1 MEYQSELRVYQP
13 LAAFPDAVQAAFVRA
28 RRRTREETEA
38 ESSRRAWRR
47 LLRDVT
53 DPFPHGQDLVR
64 VLRVPVPAGP
74 DRRDAGGHDAE
85 PQARDAAPVS
95 EYFCPDEMALRCELA
110 AEQLAESMRPQTFAL
125 VVPEAARQANV
136 ERLAQR
142 IDAYDMDD
150 LRHVH
155 TRTAVWGVPA
165 SWFALIHE
173 DDPTEVEYTPG
184 GGSGSGAGS
193 APYGDTGRESAPE
206 GDGAPGEDPGAGH
219 DVTGRTNSPDPAGV
233 VRSARVTVPLTL
245 ALERARRAAVVLSLH
260 APDMDLLS
268 DLTLLVSWLESFHP
282 DSMVELDYGGLARLV
297 WPDDSP
303 FDVRTALE
311 ALEEGDRGSAAVANH
326 RMVRRWLPVRQLGRA
341 S

>member
-13 LAAFPDAVQAAFVRA
+13 LAAFPDAVQAGFLRA
-28 RRRTREETEA
+28 RHRTRAAAEEEA
-38 ESSRRAWRR
+38 SRRAWRR

-53 DPFPHGQDLVR
+53 DPFPHGSDQVR
-64 VLRVPVPAGP
+64 VLRVPVPTGR
-74 DRRDAGGHDAE
+74 DRQEPPEDSADRPAE
-85 PQARDAAPVS
+85 GSGQESGDGPVS

-110 AEQLAESMRPQTFAL
+110 AEQLAGSMRPQTFNL
-125 VVPEAARQANV
+125 VVPEAARRANL
-136 ERLAQR
+136 ERLAEHLET
-142 IDAYDMDD
+142 DGPEE

-165 SWFALIHE
+165 SWFALVHE
-173 DDPTEVEYTPG
+173 DDTIDVETDT
-184 GGSGSGAGS
+184 GSSPARAGAFDAGS
-193 APYGDTGRESAPE
+193 
-206 GDGAPGEDPGAGH
+206 
-219 DVTGRTNSPDPAGV
+219 VRT
-233 VRSARVTVPLTL
+233 VRITVPLAL

-260 APDMDLLS
+260 APDMDLLT
-268 DLTLLVSWLESFHP
+268 DLTILVAWLESFHP

-303 FDVRTALE
+303 FDVRTAVE
-311 ALEEGDRGSAAVANH
+311 ALEDGDQEAAVVANH

>member
-13 LAAFPDAVQAAFVRA
+13 LAAFPDAVQAGFLRA
-28 RRRTREETEA
+28 RHRTRTEA
-38 ESSRRAWRR
+38 EEEASLRAWRR

-53 DPFPHGQDLVR
+53 DPFPHGSDLVR
-64 VLRVPVPAGP
+64 VLRVPVPTGRGRQELP
-74 DRRDAGGHDAE
+74 EDPAGGPADRPGDASGHESGDRPAGWE
-85 PQARDAAPVS
+85 PGDGPVS

-110 AEQLAESMRPQTFAL
+110 AEQLAESMRPQTFNL
-125 VVPEAARQANV
+125 VVPEAARRANL
-136 ERLAQR
+136 ERLA
-142 IDAYDMDD
+142 DHLETDGPEE

-165 SWFALIHE
+165 SWFALVHE
-173 DDPTEVEYTPG
+173 DDTIDVETDT
-184 GGSGSGAGS
+184 GS
-193 APYGDTGRESAPE
+193 APVRTGAF
-206 GDGAPGEDPGAGH
+206 DAGS
-219 DVTGRTNSPDPAGV
+219 VRT
-233 VRSARVTVPLTL
+233 VRITVPLAL

-260 APDMDLLS
+260 APDMDLLT
-268 DLTLLVSWLESFHP
+268 DLTVLVAWLESFHP

-311 ALEEGDRGSAAVANH
+311 ALEDGDQEAAVVANH

>member
-13 LAAFPDAVQAAFVRA
+13 LAAFPDAVQAGFLRA
-28 RRRTREETEA
+28 RHLTRAAAEEEA
-38 ESSRRAWRR
+38 SRRAWRR

-53 DPFPHGQDLVR
+53 DPFPHGSDLVR
-64 VLRVPVPAGP
+64 VLRVPVPTGTGRQGPAGDP
-74 DRRDAGGHDAE
+74 ADGPGKDPVDRAGG
-85 PQARDAAPVS
+85 RDAAPVS

-110 AEQLAESMRPQTFAL
+110 AEQLAESMRPQTFNL
-125 VVPEAARQANV
+125 VVPEAARRANL
-136 ERLAQR
+136 ERLAEHLEE
-142 IDAYDMDD
+142 DGPEE

-173 DDPTEVEYTPG
+173 EDPTELEYAPG
-184 GGSGSGAGS
+184 G
-193 APYGDTGRESAPE
+193 
-206 GDGAPGEDPGAGH
+206 
-219 DVTGRTNSPDPAGV
+219 AGV
-233 VRSARVTVPLTL
+233 VRTARVTVALTL

-260 APDMDLLS
+260 APDMDLLT
-268 DLTLLVSWLESFHP
+268 DLTILVSWLESFHP

-311 ALEEGDRGSAAVANH
+311 ALEDGEQEAAVVANH

>member
-13 LAAFPDAVQAAFVRA
+13 LAAFPDAVQAGFLRA
-28 RRRTREETEA
+28 RHRTRAAAEEEA
-38 ESSRRAWRR
+38 SRRAWRR

-53 DPFPHGQDLVR
+53 DPFPHGSDLVR
-64 VLRVPVPAGP
+64 VLRVPVPTGSA
-74 DRRDAGGHDAE
+74 RRDPADPADGPENVPGD
-85 PQARDAAPVS
+85 QATGRGPEAAPVS

-110 AEQLAESMRPQTFAL
+110 AEQLAESMRPQTFNL
-125 VVPEAARQANV
+125 VVPEAARRANL
-136 ERLAQR
+136 ERLAEHLEA
-142 IDAYDMDD
+142 DGPEE

-165 SWFALIHE
+165 SWFALVHE
-173 DDPTEVEYTPG
+173 DDTIDVETDPG
-184 GGSGSGAGS
+184 SAPSGAG
-193 APYGDTGRESAPE
+193 
-206 GDGAPGEDPGAGH
+206 GAFDAGT
-219 DVTGRTNSPDPAGV
+219 VRT
-233 VRSARVTVPLTL
+233 VRITVPLAL

-260 APDMDLLS
+260 APDMDLLT
-268 DLTLLVSWLESFHP
+268 DLTILVAWLESFHP

-311 ALEEGDRGSAAVANH
+311 ALEDGDQEAAVVANH

>member
-13 LAAFPDAVQAAFVRA
+13 LAAFPDAVQAGFLRA
-28 RRRTREETEA
+28 RHLTRAAAEEEA
-38 ESSRRAWRR
+38 SRRAWRR

-53 DPFPHGQDLVR
+53 DPFPHGSDLVR
-64 VLRVPVPAGP
+64 VLRVPVSTGTGRPDPARDPADGPGKDPAG
-74 DRRDAGGHDAE
+74 RAEGRDAG
-85 PQARDAAPVS
+85 AAPVS

-110 AEQLAESMRPQTFAL
+110 AEQLAESMRPQTFNL
-125 VVPEAARQANV
+125 VVPEAARRANL
-136 ERLAQR
+136 ERLAEHLEE
-142 IDAYDMDD
+142 DGPEE

-165 SWFALIHE
+165 SWFALVHE
-173 DDPTEVEYTPG
+173 DDTIDVETD
-184 GGSGSGAGS
+184 GGSGPDGDVGPVAAGGAG
-193 APYGDTGRESAPE
+193 
-206 GDGAPGEDPGAGH
+206 GAFDAG
-219 DVTGRTNSPDPAGV
+219 S
-233 VRSARVTVPLTL
+233 VRSVRITVPLAL

-268 DLTLLVSWLESFHP
+268 DLTILVAWLESFHP

-311 ALEEGDRGSAAVANH
+311 ALEDGDQEAAVVANH

>member
-13 LAAFPDAVQAAFVRA
+13 LAAFPDAVQAGFLRA
-28 RRRTREETEA
+28 RHRTRAAAEEDA
-38 ESSRRAWRR
+38 SRRAWRR

-53 DPFPHGQDLVR
+53 DPFPHGSDLVR
-64 VLRVPVPAGP
+64 VLQVPVPTGTGGQGPAQDPADGPGKDP
-74 DRRDAGGHDAE
+74 DRTEGRDAG
-85 PQARDAAPVS
+85 AAPVS
-95 EYFCPDEMALRCELA
+95 EYFCPDEMALRCELS
-110 AEQLAESMRPQTFAL
+110 AEQLAESMRPQTFNL
-125 VVPEAARQANV
+125 VVPEAARRANL
-136 ERLAQR
+136 ERLAEHLEA
-142 IDAYDMDD
+142 DGPEE

-165 SWFALIHE
+165 SWFALVHE
-173 DDPTEVEYTPG
+173 DDTIDVETD
-184 GGSGSGAGS
+184 GGSGPDEHVGPVAAGGPGGAFDAS
-193 APYGDTGRESAPE
+193 A
-206 GDGAPGEDPGAGH
+206 
-219 DVTGRTNSPDPAGV
+219 
-233 VRSARVTVPLTL
+233 VRSVRITVPLAL

-260 APDMDLLS
+260 APDMDLLN
-268 DLTLLVSWLESFHP
+268 DLTILVAWLESFHP

-311 ALEEGDRGSAAVANH
+311 ALEDGDQEAAVVANH

>member
-1 MEYQSELRVYQP
+1 MEFQSELRVYQP
-13 LAAFPDAVQAAFVRA
+13 LAAFPDAVQAGFVRA
-28 RRRTREETEA
+28 RHRTRAATEQEA
-38 ESSRRAWRR
+38 SRRAWRR
-47 LLRDVT
+47 LLRDVA
-53 DPFPHGQDLVR
+53 DPFPHGADLVR
-64 VLRVPVPAGP
+64 VLRVPVTTGAARSDP
-74 DRRDAGGHDAE
+74 AE
-85 PQARDAAPVS
+85 PSGDRAREREADDAPVS

-110 AEQLAESMRPQTFAL
+110 AEQLAESMRPQTFDL
-125 VVPEAARQANV
+125 VVPEAARRANL
-136 ERLAQR
+136 ERLAEHLEA
-142 IDAYDMDD
+142 DGPED

-165 SWFALIHE
+165 SWFALVHE
-173 DDPTEVEYTPG
+173 DDATEVAY
-184 GGSGSGAGS
+184 S
-193 APYGDTGRESAPE
+193 PE
-206 GDGAPGEDPGAGH
+206 GDGT
-219 DVTGRTNSPDPAGV
+219 VRT
-233 VRSARVTVPLTL
+233 ARVTVPLTL

-268 DLTLLVSWLESFHP
+268 DLAILVAWLESFHP

-311 ALEEGDRGSAAVANH
+311 SLEEGDQEAAVVANH

>member
-13 LAAFPDAVQAAFVRA
+13 LAAFPDTVQAGFLRVRH
-28 RRRTREETEA
+28 RTREAAEEEA
-38 ESSRRAWRR
+38 SRRAWRR

-53 DPFPHGQDLVR
+53 DPFPHGSDLVR
-64 VLRVPVPAGP
+64 VLQVPGPADG
-74 DRRDAGGHDAE
+74 
-85 PQARDAAPVS
+85 PVS
-95 EYFCPDEMALRCELA
+95 EYFCPDEMALRCELS
-110 AEQLAESMRPQTFAL
+110 AEQLAESMRPQTFNL
-125 VVPEAARQANV
+125 VVPEAARRANL
-136 ERLAQR
+136 ERLAEHLEA
-142 IDAYDMDD
+142 DGPEE

-165 SWFALIHE
+165 SWFALVHE
-173 DDPTEVEYTPG
+173 DDTIEVETDP
-184 GGSGSGAGS
+184 GS
-193 APYGDTGRESAPE
+193 APAQAG
-206 GDGAPGEDPGAGH
+206 GALDA
-219 DVTGRTNSPDPAGV
+219 DAVRT
-233 VRSARVTVPLTL
+233 VRITVPLAL

-260 APDMDLLS
+260 APDMDLLN
-268 DLTLLVSWLESFHP
+268 DLTILVAWLESFHP

-311 ALEEGDRGSAAVANH
+311 ALEDGDQEAAVVANH

>member
-13 LAAFPDAVQAAFVRA
+13 LAAFPDAVQSGFLRA
-28 RRRTREETEA
+28 RHRTRALAEDEA
-38 ESSRRAWRR
+38 SRRAWRR

-53 DPFPHGQDLVR
+53 DPFPHGSDLVR
-64 VLRVPVPAGP
+64 VLQVPVPTGTGRQDQAGDPTDGPGRDPAGRAGGP
-74 DRRDAGGHDAE
+74 DAG
-85 PQARDAAPVS
+85 AAPVS

-110 AEQLAESMRPQTFAL
+110 AEQLAESMRPQTFSL
-125 VVPEAARQANV
+125 VVPEAARRANL
-136 ERLAQR
+136 ERLAEHLEADGPEE
-142 IDAYDMDD
+142 I
-150 LRHVH
+150 RHVH

-165 SWFALIHE
+165 SWFALVHE
-173 DDPTEVEYTPG
+173 DDTIEVETDP
-184 GGSGSGAGS
+184 GS
-193 APYGDTGRESAPE
+193 APGGSA
-206 GDGAPGEDPGAGH
+206 GAFDAGP
-219 DVTGRTNSPDPAGV
+219 VRT
-233 VRSARVTVPLTL
+233 VRITVPLAL

-260 APDMDLLS
+260 APDMDLLT
-268 DLTLLVSWLESFHP
+268 DLTILVAWLESFHP

-311 ALEEGDRGSAAVANH
+311 ALEDGEQEAAVVANH

>member
-13 LAAFPDAVQAAFVRA
+13 LAAFPDAVQAGFLRA
-28 RRRTREETEA
+28 RHLTRAAAEEEA
-38 ESSRRAWRR
+38 SRRAWLR

-53 DPFPHGQDLVR
+53 DPFPHGSDLVR
-64 VLRVPVPAGP
+64 VLRVPVPEDG
-74 DRRDAGGHDAE
+74 
-85 PQARDAAPVS
+85 PVS
-95 EYFCPDEMALRCELA
+95 EYFCPDEMALRCELS
-110 AEQLAESMRPQTFAL
+110 AEQLAESMRPQTFNL
-125 VVPEAARQANV
+125 VVPEAARRANL
-136 ERLAQR
+136 ERLAEHLEA
-142 IDAYDMDD
+142 DGPEE

-165 SWFALIHE
+165 SWFALVHE
-173 DDPTEVEYTPG
+173 DDTIDVETD
-184 GGSGSGAGS
+184 GGSGPDGDVGPAAAGGAG
-193 APYGDTGRESAPE
+193 
-206 GDGAPGEDPGAGH
+206 GAFDAG
-219 DVTGRTNSPDPAGV
+219 S
-233 VRSARVTVPLTL
+233 VRSVRITVPLTL

-268 DLTLLVSWLESFHP
+268 DLTILVAWLESFHP

-311 ALEEGDRGSAAVANH
+311 ALEDGDQEAAVVANH